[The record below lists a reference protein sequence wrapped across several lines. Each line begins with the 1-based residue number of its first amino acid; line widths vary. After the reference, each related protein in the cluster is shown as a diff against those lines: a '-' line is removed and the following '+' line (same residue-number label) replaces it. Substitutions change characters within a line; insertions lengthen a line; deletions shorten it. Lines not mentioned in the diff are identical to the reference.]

1 MPRGISNQLDV
12 TQWPLLV
19 LPGQF
24 AIAIHD
30 DGTKIS
36 LFFQPLRIMA
46 GLGKMLKQA
55 AKVQKQIEALQG
67 ELEKREIEVSSGGGA
82 VKIKVNGQGKFVAL
96 LLDPEFLKEDAKLVS
111 DTVLSAVQEA
121 AAKAKALNES
131 EMQKVTA
138 AFQMPGMF

>member
-1 MPRGISNQLDV
+1 
-12 TQWPLLV
+12 
-19 LPGQF
+19 
-24 AIAIHD
+24 
-30 DGTKIS
+30 
-36 LFFQPLRIMA
+36 MA

-55 AKVQKQIEALQG
+55 AKMQKQIEVLQQ
-67 ELEKREIEVSSGGGA
+67 ELEKQEIDISSGGGA

-96 LLDPEFLKEDAKLVS
+96 ELDPEFLKEDAKVVS
-111 DTVLSAVQEA
+111 ETVLGAVQEA